1 MPGSFYPAWIEPM
14 PYSAQLDEK
23 QTARRAPF
31 FRRIWIALVICVTL
45 LLMVFL
51 PPYINVNRYQRR
63 ITQSISD
70 SLGRPVHLDHVTL
83 NLLPIPGFTL
93 ERFVVSEDPAF
104 GYEPTIRADTVHA
117 TLRVS
122 SLWRRH
128 VEFSSISLTDPSINL
143 VHTSN
148 GKWNLD
154 SILLQA
160 SHIDTAPTAQRT
172 AGPTP
177 RFPYIEATGA
187 RLNLKLDNVKTPF
200 SLTDADFSLY
210 LPSPQTWNVRI
221 TARPA
226 RTDLPVG
233 YTGILH
239 LDGTIGRAPTL
250 DQIPIDL
257 HAEWKSAPLGEI
269 SRIVLGRDAGLRG
282 DMTLTAS
289 ALGTVGSNELHT
301 RLRIDDIHRPDF
313 VPANALSVVT
323 ECTANVTSAFHSIAS
338 AHCAIPSGSSSAP
351 PLLSFSGS
359 LDDIRRPGPTS
370 ISAELPPTPASNLV
384 GLLQTLSTRTPER
397 LTLGGI
403 LSGTVSYDVL
413 ATSATELRGNIL
425 LTGGTLAANPDVK
438 FPIVLGD
445 ALLVTGTDASPATS
459 TNSRKHTAHQPD
471 QPTPTTEAGTFTL
484 QPTTLTLGAREPAV
498 LDGTIT
504 PDGYTLH
511 LAGNAT
517 TERLAALAAAVPQFA
532 TGLPKPPAKSAAAS
546 ATPPTPIHLDLTT
559 TTLWGHQPIWQQAIP
574 APQPP
579 NPRRKRTR

>member
-1 MPGSFYPAWIEPM
+1 M

-23 QTARRAPF
+23 QTAPRAPF
-31 FRRIWIALVICVTL
+31 FRRIWIALVILIAL

-63 ITQSISD
+63 ITQSISA

-128 VEFSSISLTDPSINL
+128 VEFSTISLTDPSINL

-172 AGPTP
+172 AGPAP

-221 TARPA
+221 TAHPA

-239 LDGTIGRAPTL
+239 LDGTLGRAPTL

-313 VPANALSVVT
+313 VPANALSVTT
-323 ECTANVTSAFHSIAS
+323 ECTATVTSAFHSITS
-338 AHCAIPSGSSSAP
+338 AHCAIPANSSSAP

-359 LDDIRRPGPTS
+359 LDDIRHPGPTS
-370 ISAELPPTPASNLV
+370 VSAELPPTPAANLV

-397 LTLGGI
+397 LTLGGV
-403 LSGTVSYDVL
+403 LSGTVSYNVL
-413 ATSATELRGNIL
+413 ATSATELKSNIL
-425 LTGGTLAANPDVK
+425 LKGGTLAATPDAK
-438 FPIVLGD
+438 SSIAMGD
-445 ALLVTGTDASPATS
+445 AIL
-459 TNSRKHTAHQPD
+459 
-471 QPTPTTEAGTFTL
+471 TTETGSHPAALTPSRRRSSNQPERATQSGEEGTFTL
-484 QPTTLTLGAREPAV
+484 QPTTLALGAREPAI
-498 LDGTIT
+498 LNGTIT
-504 PDGYTLH
+504 PEGYTLH
-511 LAGNAT
+511 LAGSAT
-517 TERLAALAAAVPQFA
+517 PERLAALSVAVPQLA
-532 TGLPKPPAKSAAAS
+532 NGLPKPLAKTAAAS
-546 ATPPTPIHLDLTT
+546 ATPTAPIHLDLTT
-559 TTLWGHQPIWQQAIP
+559 TSLWGHQPIWEETAP
-574 APQPP
+574 APQTPSTH
-579 NPRRKRTR
+579 RRRAR

>member
-1 MPGSFYPAWIEPM
+1 MFLVKRAIGIPGDRIHLKNGIVYLNGVAQDEPEAAKPVDDGNFQHSYDPYRDDFPAIPPTGEGVTALWADELPSHIVNGDLVVPPGKVFAMGDNRTESLDGRYWGFVPRENIVGR
-14 PYSAQLDEK
+14 PPLRLLVLRDPSRSDRQAEHRRPPLLYGSHRHPHLRPDPLEAHPPPHQVTRPTLKSRPNPAKSAGFVLSCMDRNDALFRP
-23 QTARRAPF
+23 TRREADRPS
-31 FRRIWIALVICVTL
+31 RALLPPVSWIALIVSIVL
-45 LLMVFL
+45 LLLLFL

-63 ITQSISD
+63 ITQSISA

-117 TLRVS
+117 SLRVS

-128 VEFSSISLTDPSINL
+128 VEFSTISLTDPSINL

-172 AGPTP
+172 AGPAP

-221 TARPA
+221 TAHPA

-239 LDGTIGRAPTL
+239 LDGTLGRAPTL

-301 RLRIDDIHRPDF
+301 RVRIDDIHRPDF
-313 VPANALSVVT
+313 VPANALSVTT
-323 ECTANVTSAFHSIAS
+323 ECTATVTSAFHSIAS

-359 LDDIRRPGPTS
+359 LEDIRRPGPAS
-370 ISAELPPTPASNLV
+370 ISAELPPTPAS
-384 GLLQTLSTRTPER
+384 QAS
-397 LTLGGI
+397 
-403 LSGTVSYDVL
+403 
-413 ATSATELRGNIL
+413 SASSRPS
-425 LTGGTLAANPDVK
+425 AP
-438 FPIVLGD
+438 
-445 ALLVTGTDASPATS
+445 ALPNASP
-459 TNSRKHTAHQPD
+459 
-471 QPTPTTEAGTFTL
+471 
-484 QPTTLTLGAREPAV
+484 
-498 LDGTIT
+498 
-504 PDGYTLH
+504 
-511 LAGNAT
+511 LA
-517 TERLAALAAAVPQFA
+517 E
-532 TGLPKPPAKSAAAS
+532 S
-546 ATPPTPIHLDLTT
+546 
-559 TTLWGHQPIWQQAIP
+559 
-574 APQPP
+574 
-579 NPRRKRTR
+579 